1 MNKNKCEACK
11 ERKERIYICSPLWPK
26 AQEPER
32 AEIELKDNLE
42 RAKAA
47 CRLVA
52 KLGAVPL
59 CSHLFC
65 TQFLDDAV
73 ADERKIG
80 RRIGLELLK
89 DADIEI
95 GIPLCGVQDAM
106 EAVKKLLE
114 VIFGDGMTGTD
125 KKGENGNE

>member
-11 ERKERIYICSPLWPK
+11 ERKERIYICSPLRPK

-52 KLGAVPL
+52 KLGGVPL

-80 RRIGLELLK
+80 RRM
-89 DADIEI
+89 AWN
-95 GIPLCGVQDAM
+95 C
-106 EAVKKLLE
+106 
-114 VIFGDGMTGTD
+114 
-125 KKGENGNE
+125 

>member
-11 ERKERIYICSPLWPK
+11 ERKERIYICSPLRPK

-59 CSHLFC
+59 CSHLFWMMRL
-65 TQFLDDAV
+65 QM
-73 ADERKIG
+73 RG
-80 RRIGLELLK
+80 RSEG
-89 DADIEI
+89 ASAWN
-95 GIPLCGVQDAM
+95 C
-106 EAVKKLLE
+106 
-114 VIFGDGMTGTD
+114 
-125 KKGENGNE
+125 